1 MSIFNAINTSSTG
14 LSAERT
20 RMDIISKNISNAN
33 VTRTAS
39 GAPYRRQMVVFQE
52 KGPSFKEVMSQ
63 VVNGEIKDYDDKEKG
78 VKITQVVEDKT
89 PFKKIYNPGHPDAD
103 ENGYVLMPNVEI
115 IQEMVDMITAS
126 RGYEANVAAVNASK
140 SMAMKALEIG
150 R

>member
-20 RMDIISKNISNAN
+20 RMDIIAKNISNAN

-52 KGPSFKEVMSQ
+52 KEPSFKEVMSQ

>member
-52 KGPSFKEVMSQ
+52 KDPSFKEVMSQ